1 MAVIVIRAAYR
12 FKSLNNLRSLLSY
25 KTVNPIPTADKMV
38 AWHLALMLPAFVV
51 GSQISKR
58 QVTDPTPDQAEIDF
72 ANLVCTVYAVGDI
85 TCPNN
90 L

>member
-1 MAVIVIRAAYR
+1 MAW
-12 FKSLNNLRSLLSY
+12 F
-25 KTVNPIPTADKMV
+25 
-38 AWHLALMLPAFVV
+38 LALLLAACVA
-51 GSQISKR
+51 GSPQLSKR

-72 ANLVCTVYAVGDI
+72 ANLVCTDYATGDI